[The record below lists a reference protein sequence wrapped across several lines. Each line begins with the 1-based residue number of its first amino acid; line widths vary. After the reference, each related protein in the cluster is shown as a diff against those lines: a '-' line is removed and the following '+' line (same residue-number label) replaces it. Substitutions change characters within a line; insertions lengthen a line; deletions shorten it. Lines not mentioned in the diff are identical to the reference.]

1 MCRTNVPGLWAIGD
15 VTAPPWLAHKA
26 MHESVISVE
35 AIAGN
40 HPHAMDPRN
49 IPGCPYCRPQIAS
62 VGLTAAKAKEL
73 GYEVKAGTLPFLG
86 NGQALAPG
94 ESEGS
99 TKTESEAKPGKHT
112 RPP

>member
-1 MCRTNVPGLWAIGD
+1 MQRRPPRSTRTDTLFPYTTLFRSIDTDAMCRTNVPGLWAIGD

-49 IPGCPYCRPQIAS
+49 IPGCTYCRPQIAS
-62 VGLTAAKAKEL
+62 VGLKIGRAH
-73 GYEVKAGTLPFLG
+73 V
-86 NGQALAPG
+86 
-94 ESEGS
+94 
-99 TKTESEAKPGKHT
+99 
-112 RPP
+112 